1 MNEDHLL
8 NYYLS
13 EKVRA
18 WLEQR
23 YYAQVNA
30 QATFDH
36 AIHDPDF
43 WRGPAKHVA
52 LFSDHGVVHVRD
64 VAHQI
69 LQVLDAIHGVLIPDR
84 ARHRLDFFM
93 RGYGVMAA
101 YLHDIGMA
109 DFSAFGRAMHPEFA
123 AQAVFTPEFDKPV
136 ETIWAENCGN
146 VAWRLMTLSRVGA
159 LEQAPEIVLR
169 ELLALS
175 ACHSKSKV
183 PVAVLNGP
191 VALRALMQASV
202 GTHLRRLYE
211 QQQAVKGKAIDPS
224 DLPAD
229 QPPPPLHC
237 YYADFERE
245 SFRWLISDRA
255 EVREL
260 VQDAVDTL
268 RALRCA
274 DALRQRGTVQKTS
287 GGYEVFV
294 NQTTGNAVFALRQG
308 DEKLYLVELPDTHGA
323 GEANI
328 ASSELGRDGNL
339 RISFH
344 RGAFA
349 DEAALHR
356 AAHYAAYGAETLTGL
371 KSEADIQILLES
383 VDDNPAFADLVLEQL
398 RQMDVAVAAR
408 TRTVPSLQHAS
419 DLERNRYLEAAEL
432 DWDLSRRQAALDR
445 IALSGHKTETL
456 DPAEGFR
463 HVKLATLRTGETLI
477 EAGAPASFVYF
488 PLGDGLRIIP
498 LGGYQ
503 SFSVRA
509 WMPLGN
515 TGVIRGA
522 IRNANIVADREV
534 SLLIIPKEIYL
545 RHWHNPYTVAELKQ
559 LLSAGHAL

>member
-294 NQTTGNAVFALRQG
+294 NQM
-308 DEKLYLVELPDTHGA
+308 
-323 GEANI
+323 
-328 ASSELGRDGNL
+328 
-339 RISFH
+339 
-344 RGAFA
+344 
-349 DEAALHR
+349 
-356 AAHYAAYGAETLTGL
+356 
-371 KSEADIQILLES
+371 ES
-383 VDDNPAFADLVLEQL
+383 VDDNPGFADLVLEQL

-445 IALSGHKTETL
+445 IALSGHKTETI